1 MVIHINLLE
10 EYKEL
15 YYKETELNDTLNNKI
30 TTCITFLTIIGSAL
44 ILLWTQFKNYTLCW
58 YTTIY
63 FIFCVIDTIMF
74 LTCIVMFIKAYSG
87 YKRPTFPIKDIA
99 LQNTAI
105 LNQVSPTKKDE
116 AMELLENIMAQ
127 RFINDAIQNRNLNI
141 IKSKRHNRMI
151 KTITATFVITFI
163 AFAINISIDYYE
175 SKYLNDTVQQI
186 HVQGGEINVK

>member
-1 MVIHINLLE
+1 MIHINLLE

-15 YYKETELNDTLNNKI
+15 YYKERELNDTLNNKI

-44 ILLWTQFKNYTLCW
+44 ILLWTQFKNYTSCW

-74 LTCIVMFIKAYSG
+74 IACIVMFIKAYSG

-99 LQNTAI
+99 IQNTTI
-105 LNQVSPTKKDE
+105 LNKVSPDKKDE
-116 AMELLENIMAQ
+116 AMELLEKIMAE
-127 RFINDAIQNRNLNI
+127 RFINDAIKNRNLNV

-151 KTITATFVITFI
+151 KAITATFIVTFI
-163 AFAINISIDYYE
+163 TFAINISIDYYE
-175 SKYLNDTVQQI
+175 SKFINDTVQQI
-186 HVQGGEINVK
+186 HVQGGEINVR

>member
-1 MVIHINLLE
+1 MIHINLLE

-163 AFAINISIDYYE
+163 AFAIYKLEYR
-175 SKYLNDTVQQI
+175 SKEN
-186 HVQGGEINVK
+186 N

>member
-1 MVIHINLLE
+1 MIHINLLE